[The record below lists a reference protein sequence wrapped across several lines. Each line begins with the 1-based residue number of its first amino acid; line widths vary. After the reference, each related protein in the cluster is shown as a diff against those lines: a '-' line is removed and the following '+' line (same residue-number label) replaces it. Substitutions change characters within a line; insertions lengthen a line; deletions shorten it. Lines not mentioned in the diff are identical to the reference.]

1 MATAKKAT
9 KKTAAKKTTKK
20 AAPKK
25 AAAKK
30 TAAKKPATKKKTAA
44 KKPATKK
51 KAAAKKTTTKKTHK
65 IILEI
70 GAAKYNADV
79 IEKKV
84 MTAYTKAS
92 KKKTAKSVEIYIKP
106 EDGKAYFVI
115 DKVKGDVNL

>member
-25 AAAKK
+25 AAA
-30 TAAKKPATKKKTAA
+30 KKTAA